1 MLVNIEIKDRLKNER
16 GCSQMKGKKKIY
28 IVLAFLAVFCLVLTA
43 CGKKDTDNSVQ
54 EIKDKKT
61 LVVGTSADYAP
72 FEFPIVKDGKKQ
84 IVGYDIMIA
93 QKIADKLGVKLK
105 IVNTEFPSLVSEL
118 KDNKVDMVMAGMV
131 STKARKKQVGFSDSY
146 FKIKNQVLVKKGEAN
161 KYKKA
166 DTDFKNKSVGVQ
178 QTTTQE
184 TIAKDQMK
192 GANVVSESKVTALTT
207 ELKKDKLDAVVVE
220 NTVADNY
227 VKNFPND
234 YEIAPAKLQTP
245 KDLENINVATRKS
258 DKKLITQVNKVIAQ
272 LKKNGELDKMLQ
284 KAQTLQA
291 ENK

>member
-1 MLVNIEIKDRLKNER
+1 
-16 GCSQMKGKKKIY
+16 MKGKKKIY

-72 FEFPIVKDGKKQ
+72 FEFPIVKDGKKK

-272 LKKNGELDKMLQ
+272 LKKSGELDKMLQ